1 MVFECDPEKEKLNL
15 AKHGVDFSSE
25 RLSMKTKMR
34 DYTDDQGAMTEFD
47 GGKVLTR
54 AEEKALGIPAP
65 GRVRRIVRKSSKPA
79 RINIRM
85 GEETLEGLKLRAA
98 EAGLPYQTLA
108 ASVLHMVATGKLK
121 LELVKG

>member
-1 MVFECDPEKEKLNL
+1 
-15 AKHGVDFSSE
+15 
-25 RLSMKTKMR
+25 MKTKKTE
-34 DYTDDQGAMTEFD
+34 YTHDHGAMTEFD

-54 AEEKALGIPAP
+54 TEAATLGIPAP
-65 GRVRRIVRKSSKPA
+65 GKVTRIVRKTPKPA

-85 GEETLEGLKLRAA
+85 GAETLEGLKLRAA

-121 LELVKG
+121 LDLVKG

>member
-1 MVFECDPEKEKLNL
+1 MK
-15 AKHGVDFSSE
+15 AKMH
-25 RLSMKTKMR
+25 

-47 GGKVLTR
+47 GGKILTR
-54 AEEKALGIPAP
+54 SEEKALGIPAP
-65 GRVRRIVRKSSKPA
+65 GQVKRLVRKTPKPA

-98 EAGLPYQTLA
+98 EAGIPYQTLA

>member
-1 MVFECDPEKEKLNL
+1 MQAIGAKE
-15 AKHGVDFSSE
+15 
-25 RLSMKTKMR
+25 RISMKTKIR
-34 DYTDDQGAMTEFD
+34 DNTDDQGAMKDFE

-65 GRVRRIVRKSSKPA
+65 GRVKRIVRKTLKPA

-121 LELVKG
+121 LDLVKG

>member
-1 MVFECDPEKEKLNL
+1 
-15 AKHGVDFSSE
+15 
-25 RLSMKTKMR
+25 MKTKR
-34 DYTDDQGAMTEFD
+34 PDYTDDQGAMADFD
-47 GGKVLTR
+47 GKKILTR

-65 GRVRRIVRKSSKPA
+65 GRVKNLVRKTPKPA

-98 EAGLPYQTLA
+98 EAGIPYQTLA

>member
-1 MVFECDPEKEKLNL
+1 
-15 AKHGVDFSSE
+15 
-25 RLSMKTKMR
+25 MKTKKF
-34 DYTDDQGAMTEFD
+34 DYKDDQGAMDEFE
-47 GGKVLTR
+47 GGEVLTR
-54 AEEKALGIPAP
+54 AEQTALGIPAP
-65 GRVRRIVRKSSKPA
+65 GRVKRMMRKTLKPA

-121 LELVKG
+121 LDLVKG